1 MNAIRAA
8 LSVFVSI
15 CAGLEKY
22 ALAFSATG
30 DMVHRIAKVGDKHVE
45 QWEIE
50 QDEAIAKAKLK
61 ALQVQAQD

>member
-8 LSVFVSI
+8 ISVFISV

-22 ALAFSATG
+22 AKAFEATG
-30 DMVHRIAKVGDKHVE
+30 TIAHRIATVGDKHVE

-50 QDEAIAKAKLK
+50 QDANIAKAKALALK
-61 ALQVQAQD
+61 AKA

>member
-50 QDEAIAKAKLK
+50 QDAVIAQAKRK
-61 ALQVQAQD
+61 ALEA

>member
-8 LSVFVSI
+8 LSVFVSL

-30 DMVHRIAKVGDKHVE
+30 DIVHRIATVGDKHVQ

-50 QDEAIAKAKLK
+50 QDQAIQAAKAK
-61 ALQVQAQD
+61 ALQA

>member
-50 QDEAIAKAKLK
+50 QDAVIAQAKAK
-61 ALQVQAQD
+61 ALQAQA